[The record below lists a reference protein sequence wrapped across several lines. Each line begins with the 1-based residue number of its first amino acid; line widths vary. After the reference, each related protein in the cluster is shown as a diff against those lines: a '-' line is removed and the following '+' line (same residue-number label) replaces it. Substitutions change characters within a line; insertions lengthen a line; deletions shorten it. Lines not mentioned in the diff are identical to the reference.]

1 MTKQQLRL
9 NVFTLLILCSFGLGS
24 VARVDA
30 KNATPVASPVASPTA
45 VEPWPSWVEIGPSN
59 MIIARAV
66 RSESCPVITID
77 GSSGSMNI
85 RALPTEHHPN
95 VVCETTVPAGAIAVS
110 IDGKTMPMPNPD
122 PQRIAVIGD
131 TGCRLKGPGDF
142 QACNDPGQWPFAS
155 IARSAA
161 AWDPDLIIHVGDYVY
176 RESPCPTGNAGCAGS
191 PYGDT
196 WAAWNADFFG
206 PSAPLLDA
214 APWVLI
220 RGNHEDCSREGI
232 GWFRYLDPMPMP
244 ETCEP
249 YTEPYALTIG
259 NVHAVVL
266 DVASAQDTNPTEDVT
281 EAFKPIFER
290 ALDLAGDGP
299 TWLLT
304 HRPMWSIGTGNDG
317 QPAEW
322 STATYDQAGFSQQ
335 SDAWDLVI
343 AGHVHM
349 SQLLWFTPESQRAP
363 QLIAGDGGT
372 ELDDMATGF
381 FDASTLGDPDLI
393 QGWRWQ
399 DFGYMTIQPVDGSF
413 VTGVRLLDESSP
425 ATCLSVGRELTCLAA

>member
-1 MTKQQLRL
+1 MTKQLLRL
-9 NVFTLLILCSFGLGS
+9 NVLALLILCFLSLS
-24 VARVDA
+24 NAARVDA
-30 KNATPVASPVASPTA
+30 NNATPAASPVASPTA
-45 VEPWPSWVEIGPSN
+45 VEHWPSWVEIGPSN
-59 MIIARAV
+59 MIIARSV
-66 RSESCPVITID
+66 RPESCPVITID

-85 RALPTEHHPN
+85 RALPTENHPN
-95 VVCETTVPAGAIAVS
+95 VVCETTVPAGANTVS
-110 IDGKTMPMPNPD
+110 IDGKAMPMPNPD
-122 PQRIAVIGD
+122 PQRIVVIGD
-131 TGCRLKGPGDF
+131 TGCRLKSPDDF
-142 QACNDPGQWPFAS
+142 QACNDPVQWPFAS
-155 IARSAA
+155 IATSAA
-161 AWDPDLIIHVGDYVY
+161 SWDPDLIIHVGDYIY
-176 RESPCPTGNAGCAGS
+176 RESPCPAGNAGCAGS

-196 WAAWNADFFG
+196 WETWNADFFQ

-259 NVHAVVL
+259 NVQAVVL
-266 DVASAQDTNPTEDVT
+266 DVASAQDTKPTEDVT

-290 ALDLAGDGP
+290 TLELAGDGP

-304 HRPMWSIGTGNDG
+304 HRPMWSIGAGNDG

-322 STATYDQAGFSQQ
+322 STATYDQSGFSQQ

-381 FDASTLGDPDLI
+381 FDGNTLGDPDLI
-393 QGWRWQ
+393 HGWRWQ
-399 DFGYMTIQPVDGSF
+399 DFGYMTIQPVDGGF

-425 ATCLSVGRELTCLAA
+425 ATCLFVGRELTCLAA